1 MTRQSRNSEQVEKKP
16 AELGGRVE
24 IAVVKQLIILI
35 IHFAYESTN
44 SA

>member
-1 MTRQSRNSEQVEKKP
+1 MTRQSRNSEQVKKP
-16 AELGGRVE
+16 AEVGGRVE

-44 SA
+44 FA